1 MSALY
6 NDDDIGYLCLTAV
19 DDSCLCGGDFHT
31 RDTRGGHGMYGM
43 TVGQD
48 VQELESSRR
57 QGGVLFRGEGSNT
70 WVTSGRYSI

>member
-6 NDDDIGYLCLTAV
+6 NDVDIGHFCLTAD
-19 DDSCLCGGDFHT
+19 DDSCFRGGDFHA
-31 RDTRGGHGMYGM
+31 RDTRGEHGMYGM

-57 QGGVLFRGEGSNT
+57 QGSVLFRGEGSNI
-70 WVTSGRYSI
+70 WVTSGRYCI